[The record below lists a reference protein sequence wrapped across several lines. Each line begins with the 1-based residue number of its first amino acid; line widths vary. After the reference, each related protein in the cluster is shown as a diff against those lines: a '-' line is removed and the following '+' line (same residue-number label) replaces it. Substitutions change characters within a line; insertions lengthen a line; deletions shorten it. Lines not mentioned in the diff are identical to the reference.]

1 MKLEVGDV
9 IELMEQVNG
18 SFIQVADPKVR
29 AIIVRALEAAA
40 PLVNAAGPD
49 AHAAYIAAKRR
60 LQSPMEPLVSPR
72 TGERFQV

>member
-1 MKLEVGDV
+1 MNLEVGDIV
-9 IELMEQVNG
+9 ELMEQVNE
-18 SFIQVADPKVR
+18 SFIQIADPKVR
-29 AIIVRALEAAA
+29 SVIERALEAAA

-60 LQSPMEPLVSPR
+60 LQSPMEPLVNPH